1 VSIAGTLTPGE
12 LRFLGFKVIGKLF
25 EYTETDED
33 DTKRHLAEPFVSQ
46 LDRDDF
52 PEYYEII
59 KGVLRGLSSCWAM
72 STQGLL
78 QFQKHGFQATSHCFA
93 DGRDFSQ
100 VIAKLDKGAY
110 SDIHSFESDLNLI
123 FNNAKVRRPPKSS
136 SGT

>member
-1 VSIAGTLTPGE
+1 MNSHKSCAVSKRANAVSKRADGCLTNVWNVSIAGTLTPGE

-59 KGVLRGLSSCWAM
+59 KGVLRGVSSNWAM
-72 STQGLL
+72 STQPR
-78 QFQKHGFQATSHCFA
+78 C
-93 DGRDFSQ
+93 
-100 VIAKLDKGAY
+100 Y
-110 SDIHSFESDLNLI
+110 
-123 FNNAKVRRPPKSS
+123 
-136 SGT
+136 